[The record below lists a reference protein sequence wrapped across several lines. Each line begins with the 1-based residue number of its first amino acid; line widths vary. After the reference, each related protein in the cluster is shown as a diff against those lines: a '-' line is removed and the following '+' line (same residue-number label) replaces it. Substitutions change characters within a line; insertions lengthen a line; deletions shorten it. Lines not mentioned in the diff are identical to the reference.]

1 MKANLY
7 HKGTQFFYLA
17 EVILIFILASM
28 LSRHALTQAPAKKD
42 SLTHSQVAAQVN
54 DPTAPLRLVML
65 RDVIAPDL
73 PGFNGTGNLFE
84 LQPVFPIKSKHFPL
98 QLIKATIPFVT
109 LPDPKS
115 ITGIGDIQIF
125 DLMSFKEKWGRW
137 GAGLGAVFP
146 TASSTDIG
154 AGKWQL
160 GPAIGIIYTHT
171 KNLVAG
177 AVFQNLIS
185 FAGDTERDVVNQLS
199 ITPTLTC
206 VFPHGWFGGLSDFD
220 IIFDWENSDGTSVP
234 LGLQAGKVFKIGS
247 NPFSFSMEVGWNAVK
262 SLQVPVWLFGMELT
276 VILHKIK

>member
-1 MKANLY
+1 MSLLISYVAK
-7 HKGTQFFYLA
+7 
-17 EVILIFILASM
+17 VIWLMPVLV
-28 LSRHALTQAPAKKD
+28 LTRQATAQLPAKKD
-42 SLTHSQVAAQVN
+42 TLSHSQIAAQVN
-54 DPTAPLRLVML
+54 DPTAPLTLVVL

-98 QLIKATIPFVT
+98 QLIKTTIPFVT
-109 LPDPKS
+109 LPDPKNL
-115 ITGIGDIQIF
+115 TGIGDIQIF
-125 DLMSFKEKWGRW
+125 DLLSFKENWGRW

-185 FAGDTERDVVNQLS
+185 FAGDPERDDVNQLS
-199 ITPTLTC
+199 VTPTLTC
-206 VFPHGWFGGLSDFD
+206 VFPHGWFGGFSDFD
-220 IIFDWENSDGTSVP
+220 ITFDWENSDGTSVP
-234 LGLQAGKVFKIGS
+234 LGLQAGKVFKLGS
-247 NPFSFSMEVGWNAVK
+247 NPFSFSMEAGWNGIT
-262 SLQVPVWLFGMELT
+262 SSQVPEWLFGVELT
-276 VILHKIK
+276 VIFHKVK